1 MENESLCYIFL
12 KNAPKNAISSAKN
25 AIFFDFC
32 KMSLNGVF
40 FMHIIRVAEGGIVLR
55 ENDKLLYKTLKTLLN
70 EKLSPEEAQ
79 SLREEGFEIKN
90 PTRKTAVMVALYK
103 KASSGDLSAIKELRS
118 IVSEKNIDKPT
129 GEKAVMIIDDIRNQ
143 DV

>member
-1 MENESLCYIFL
+1 M
-12 KNAPKNAISSAKN
+12 
-25 AIFFDFC
+25 
-32 KMSLNGVF
+32 
-40 FMHIIRVAEGGIVLR
+40 R

-70 EKLSPEEAQ
+70 EKLSEEEAQ

-103 KASSGDLSAIKELRS
+103 KAASGDLQAIKELRS
-118 IVSEKNIDKPT
+118 IVSEKSIEKPN
-129 GEKAVMIIDDIRNQ
+129 GEKAVMIIDDIRSK